1 MTLYFNDIDHD
12 NMEELS
18 AEIRRRQKRGRYDV
32 CFQSKAFADAFAE
45 ELPIMQKQ
53 ESANL
58 VILDQCGI
66 KEINGGIF
74 SQLVHSPTTDI
85 LFFISTTAIR
95 RFISEDVI
103 QRHFPIPADEIRNVP
118 LYQIHRFICSYY
130 YEKLIPPGKKY
141 YLAPFS
147 IRKGNQ
153 PNIYGIIF
161 GSGSLLGLEKFLDVC
176 WSIDPVTGEANYNI
190 DQDTIREGQLSIF
203 EEENVIRKQ
212 DQFEKDTEALLASQI
227 TDNRPLYR
235 FCLENGFRPTHLV
248 TILRNLQR
256 SGKLQVTDPKT
267 GELLRKGTFH
277 ISWEKYAVGHPSAL
291 FEYLG
296 ESK

>member
-1 MTLYFNDIDHD
+1 
-12 NMEELS
+12 
-18 AEIRRRQKRGRYDV
+18 
-32 CFQSKAFADAFAE
+32 
-45 ELPIMQKQ
+45 
-53 ESANL
+53 
-58 VILDQCGI
+58 
-66 KEINGGIF
+66 
-74 SQLVHSPTTDI
+74 
-85 LFFISTTAIR
+85 
-95 RFISEDVI
+95 
-103 QRHFPIPADEIRNVP
+103 VP